1 MDSGSAV
8 SRRSAMTSNAPV
20 IMLVRLS
27 IRDIVLIDRLDIDFG
42 SGLAALTGETGA
54 GKSILLDAFALALGA
69 RGDVALVREG
79 AEQGQVTAAFDIGN
93 DHPARAVLAANDLDA
108 DLGAGDELIVRRVQF
123 ADGRTRAFINDQ
135 PAGVQ
140 VLRALGSALVE
151 IHGQHDDRAF
161 VEAATHRALLDAF
174 GGLEDAAADVG
185 RRWDERRER
194 EVAVEAHRADVERAR
209 REAEWLRH
217 AVDELGRLAPQTGEE
232 TSLAER
238 RAAMMQAEKAAEDL
252 RATHEAVAGPQS
264 PVPPLATALRRL
276 ERRAAQAPAL
286 VEPVVKAI
294 DAALTA
300 LDEARGHLEQAL
312 HAADFDPG
320 ELERIEDRLFALRAA
335 GRKYKAPVDELAV
348 LARRYEGDLA
358 LIDAG
363 AERLAALE
371 KEAQA
376 SGTRYR
382 EAAHSL
388 SAGRK
393 RAAAALDKAV
403 NAELKPL
410 KLERAQFST
419 QIESGGEG
427 PDGLDRV
434 EFWVRTNPGT
444 RPGPLMKVASGGELA
459 RFLLALKVVL
469 ADRGSAPTLIFDEID
484 TGVGGAVADAIGVR
498 LARLASGVQVIVVT
512 HAPQVAAR
520 ADRHYLIAKDTLA
533 KGKRVTTRVL
543 ELQAE
548 RRREEIARMLAGA
561 EITAEA
567 RAAAE
572 RLIRAA
578 G

>member
-1 MDSGSAV
+1 
-8 SRRSAMTSNAPV
+8 
-20 IMLVRLS
+20 
-27 IRDIVLIDRLDIDFG
+27 
-42 SGLAALTGETGA
+42 
-54 GKSILLDAFALALGA
+54 
-69 RGDVALVREG
+69 LVREG
-79 AEQGQVTAAFDIGN
+79 AEQGQVIAAFELAKS
-93 DHPARAVLAANDLDA
+93 HPARRLLADNDLI
-108 DLGAGDELIVRRVQF
+108 AGPAAEDELIVRRVQF

-135 PAGVQ
+135 PVSVQ

-174 GGLEDAAADVG
+174 GGLEDAAAEVRSLWEQ
-185 RRWDERRER
+185 RRAREAA
-194 EVAVEAHRADVERAR
+194 VAAHRADVERAR

-217 AVDELGRLAPQTGEE
+217 AVDELGQLAPQGSEE
-232 TSLAER
+232 SALAQR
-238 RAAMMQAEKAAEDL
+238 RASMMQAEKSAEDL
-252 RATHEAVAGPQS
+252 RATLDAVSGPQS
-264 PVPPLATALRRL
+264 PVPPLATAVRRL

-300 LDEARGHLEQAL
+300 LDDARTHLEHAL
-312 HAADFDPG
+312 RVADYDPN
-320 ELERIEDRLFALRAA
+320 ELERIEERLFALRAA
-335 GRKYKAPVDELAV
+335 GRKYNVSVDELAA

-371 KEAQA
+371 KEAQDVVA
-376 SGTRYR
+376 RYR
-382 EAAHSL
+382 QAAQAL
-388 SAGRK
+388 SAARK
-393 RAAAALDKAV
+393 RTAQKLDKAV

-410 KLERAQFST
+410 KLERAQFTT
-419 QIESGGEG
+419 QIESEGEG
-427 PDGLDRV
+427 PEGLERV

-484 TGVGGAVADAIGVR
+484 TGVGGATADAIG
-498 LARLASGVQVIVVT
+498 ARLAQLSSGVQVIAVT

-520 ADRHYLIAKDTLA
+520 ADRHYLISKDALA
-533 KGKRVTTRVL
+533 KGKRVATRVSEL
-543 ELQAE
+543 EAE